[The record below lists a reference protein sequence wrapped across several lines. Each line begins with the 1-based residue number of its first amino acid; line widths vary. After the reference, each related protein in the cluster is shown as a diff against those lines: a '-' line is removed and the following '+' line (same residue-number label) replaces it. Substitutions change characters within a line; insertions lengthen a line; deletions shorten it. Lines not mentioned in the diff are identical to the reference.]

1 MKENK
6 KALLKQLFGGFL
18 GGITGLIVFVLVL
31 SFIPSI
37 QDANIFRIFGYQPIK
52 EILKET
58 TKEIIIK
65 DTDVWKD
72 VFERNKSSIVLV
84 QLFKGKALIFQNSG
98 VVMTDDGIIISPL
111 SKNLVNSA
119 DQIQIFSEQ
128 GFFTAKGLLS
138 DDNNLSLLQISQPGF
153 KSVQF
158 SPETNIP
165 IAQMGLILGSDLKI
179 NQISYFAQQGLVKS
193 KDSVVYFLDTASKDR
208 VIGSG
213 IFDTSGKL
221 FGLVNVNRSG
231 QVFAYNT
238 QILQNLLDR
247 YISSK

>member
-6 KALLKQLFGGFL
+6 KALLKQLSAGFL
-18 GGITGLIVFVLVL
+18 GGVIGLILLVSML
-31 SFIPSI
+31 SFIPFT
-37 QDANIFRIFGYQPIK
+37 QDANIFRILGYRSTN
-52 EILKET
+52 EIVRET
-58 TKEIIIK
+58 TKEVIVK

-72 VFERNKSSIVLV
+72 VFERNKNSIVLV

-98 VVMTDDGIIISPL
+98 VVMTDDGVIISPL
-111 SKNLVNSA
+111 SKNLVSSA
-119 DQIQIFSEQ
+119 DQIQVFSEQ
-128 GFFTAKGLLS
+128 KFLTAKWLLS
-138 DDNNLSLLQISQPGF
+138 DDNNLSLLQVSQPDF
-153 KSVQF
+153 KSVQL
-158 SPETNIP
+158 SSETNIP

-179 NQISYFAQQGLVKS
+179 NQISYFAQHGLVKS